1 MDYIGGIISSISGYM
16 YGYILIALLIAAG
29 LYFSFRTK
37 FVQLRLFRESIRVI
51 AEPKK
56 DRDSISSFQAL
67 MVSTASRVGPG
78 NIVGVTGAIIAGGPG
93 AVFWMWLIALLGG
106 ASAFVE
112 STLAQIYKKKNKE
125 EGFYGGPAYY
135 IKQALKTPALGGV
148 FAVFLILTY
157 MGGFNALA
165 SFNLTD
171 FVKVYVPAE
180 NATLIIG
187 AVVAVLAGIVIFGG
201 GKRISKATQVM
212 VPIMAICYIS
222 VALIVMILNISAL
235 PGVIASIFSQALDFS
250 AIAGGALG
258 ATIMQGVKRG
268 LYSNEAGIGSAPNA
282 AAAADV
288 SHPVKQGLVQMLS
301 VFIDTLLI
309 CSATAFMILCSG
321 VDSSAYIDEAG
332 NTMNGAYIQDS
343 LGANFGAFGGYFIT
357 AAMAIFAF
365 TTLVGNYFY
374 AEMNISYIYKNALN
388 NKAFMTGYR
397 LLAVVIIFIG
407 AQVSAGLAWDTADVL
422 MGCMALI
429 NVPVCIILGNTAF
442 KALKDYTG
450 KKKAGKEISFKA
462 ADIGLEN
469 TECWK

>member
-1 MDYIGGIISSISGYM
+1 
-16 YGYILIALLIAAG
+16 
-29 LYFSFRTK
+29 
-37 FVQLRLFRESIRVI
+37 
-51 AEPKK
+51 
-56 DRDSISSFQAL
+56 
-67 MVSTASRVGPG
+67 
-78 NIVGVTGAIIAGGPG
+78 
-93 AVFWMWLIALLGG
+93 
-106 ASAFVE
+106 
-112 STLAQIYKKKNKE
+112 
-125 EGFYGGPAYY
+125 
-135 IKQALKTPALGGV
+135 
-148 FAVFLILTY
+148 
-157 MGGFNALA
+157 
-165 SFNLTD
+165 
-171 FVKVYVPAE
+171 
-180 NATLIIG
+180 
-187 AVVAVLAGIVIFGG
+187 
-201 GKRISKATQVM
+201 M

-397 LLAVVIIFIG
+397 LLAVVNIHRRSGKRRSCLGYGGRADGLHGSDKRSCLHNSRQHGFQG
-407 AQVSAGLAWDTADVL
+407 AQGLHRQEESRKR
-422 MGCMALI
+422 
-429 NVPVCIILGNTAF
+429 N
-442 KALKDYTG
+442 
-450 KKKAGKEISFKA
+450 
-462 ADIGLEN
+462 
-469 TECWK
+469 